1 MTAAVAAWFAQ
12 PPWLLAYVA
21 LCVLAAF
28 VVRGFA
34 GFGSSLVAVSALSLV
49 LPPVRIVPAMFALEI
64 LASLSLLPSVRH
76 DVNWRSLAWIVSG
89 CVVATPLGVIVLSSA
104 PLRLMRIGVSL
115 VVLAAAA
122 LLLRGVSL
130 SRVPGAAVTFVVGC
144 ASGVL
149 NGSTGMGGPP
159 AVLFYFSSQH
169 DSVAVGRATIIA
181 YFMFT
186 EIYALVLAGAG
197 GLLDGVMVVT
207 ILYSVPFVAL
217 GIWLGHRRFIGTD
230 AATFRR
236 IVLWVLAALGIAG
249 VVTSVV
255 RG

>member
-1 MTAAVAAWFAQ
+1 VTSAVAAWFAQ

-49 LPPVRIVPAMFALEI
+49 LPPVRIVPAIFALEI
-64 LASLSLLPSVRH
+64 LASLSLVPSVRR
-76 DVNWRSLAWIVSG
+76 DVNWHSLAWIVSG
-89 CVVATPLGVIVLSSA
+89 CVVATPLGVIVLAYA

-115 VVLAAAA
+115 VVVAAAV
-122 LLLRGVSL
+122 LLLRGVAL
-130 SRVPGAAVTFVVGC
+130 SRVPGAAATFVVGC

-159 AVLFYFSSQH
+159 AVLFYFSSH
-169 DSVAVGRATIIA
+169 DSVAVGRATIIV
-181 YFMFT
+181 YFVFT
-186 EIYALVLAGAG
+186 EIYALLLAGAG
-197 GLLDGVMVVT
+197 GLLDGVVVVT
-207 ILYSVPFVAL
+207 IVYSVPFVAL
-217 GIWLGHRRFIGTD
+217 GIWLGHRGFIGTD
-230 AATFRR
+230 PETFRR

-249 VVTSVV
+249 VVTSVL